1 MNFCFL
7 KILVLMFSYRQ
18 KLAINIEKI
27 VSRTQ
32 SFIEPK
38 YVPTFW
44 AANTW
49 SNLVLLM
56 IKQKIDKKYNYQ
68 FRREKLTMED
78 GGIVAIDWP
87 LGADGLPPNAPIVIF
102 LHTVT
107 GSSADIIHYTKE
119 ATRRGWRSCVFTR
132 RGHGGLH
139 LTSAKFNMMGDAE
152 DTTVMVNKVVHA
164 YPESSYLAMVGI
176 SAGSGLLIT
185 YLGKQSVRS
194 PVQAAVGLCPAWDVS
209 QVILRWQQCLS
220 ITRFLSTYCLFTA
233 ESSRVIT

>member
-1 MNFCFL
+1 MISVNLYFQT
-7 KILVLMFSYRQ
+7 VLMFPYRK
-18 KLAINIEKI
+18 KLAVTIEKI

-32 SFIEPK
+32 SLIEPK

-49 SNLVLLM
+49 SNLLLLM
-56 IKQKIDKKYNYQ
+56 IKQRLDRKYQGQ
-68 FRREKLTMED
+68 FRRETLTMED
-78 GGIVAIDWP
+78 GGTVAIDWP
-87 LGADGLPPNAPIVIF
+87 LEADSLSPDAPIVIF

-107 GSSADIIHYTKE
+107 GSGADIIHYTRE

-132 RGHGGLH
+132 RGHGNLT

-152 DTTVMVNKVVHA
+152 DTAVMVDKVVRD
-164 YPESSYLAMVGI
+164 YPDYSYLAMVGI

-209 QVILRWQQCLS
+209 QVRLRWLH
-220 ITRFLSTYCLFTA
+220 IY
-233 ESSRVIT
+233 